1 MPYVHAAFHVAFTM
15 FLARAPLIAQ
25 RPVVCIDPGHP
36 SETAA
41 GDVVQHGT
49 TEVHVAWR
57 VAQRLQILL
66 ERSGYRVC
74 ITKRAERQYVTN
86 RERAGRAN
94 HAGAQLLVRLHCD
107 AGAIRGF
114 AVYYPDR
121 TGTVAGVTGPS
132 VDVRMRSRAA
142 AESLHAGMAAAL
154 GDALSDR
161 GVLTDSQTL
170 VGSRQGAL
178 TGSIFSQ
185 VPVVLIEMVVL
196 SDSSDAAF
204 IKGDGG
210 AERMARAIAAGVQ
223 RYVPIA
229 PLKEP

>member
-15 FLARAPLIAQ
+15 LLARAPLSAQ